1 MSIHN
6 CNYCN
11 YTSDRLYN
19 LKVHVRNKH
28 GNNKNEMYVGNNAPP
43 PTMNTHPRSGN
54 IITNEPNLQC
64 ESDPSQVYNSSV
76 KTVSIEEY
84 NKANESAHGWKS
96 AYDNLYNQTGSGI
109 FTQGDVDEVHKRGV
123 EAIRNWQIELEM
135 EKEKNTHFKCNLP
148 LIQTS

>member
-43 PTMNTHPRSGN
+43 PTINAHPRSGN
-54 IITNEPNLQC
+54 IITNEHTSRC
-64 ESDPSQVYNSSV
+64 ELDPSQVYNPPA

-109 FTQGDVDEVHKRGV
+109 NLEEVHKRGV
-123 EAIRNWQIELEM
+123 EAIRNWEIAHQK
-135 EKEKNTHFKCNLP
+135 EKENNKR
-148 LIQTS
+148 

>member
-1 MSIHN
+1 MSIHS
-6 CNYCN
+6 CNHCN

-43 PTMNTHPRSGN
+43 TT
-54 IITNEPNLQC
+54 INEPTLQC

>member
-1 MSIHN
+1 MSIHS

-28 GNNKNEMYVGNNAPP
+28 ENNKNVTYSSGVPSSIQSSAPP
-43 PTMNTHPRSGN
+43 TTINAHPMQLGSGN
-54 IITNEPNLQC
+54 IITNERTSHC
-64 ESDPSQVYNSSV
+64 ELDSSQVYNSSA

-96 AYDNLYNQTGSGI
+96 AYDNLNNQTGSGI
-109 FTQGDVDEVHKRGV
+109 FTQGDVD
-123 EAIRNWQIELEM
+123 
-135 EKEKNTHFKCNLP
+135 
-148 LIQTS
+148 